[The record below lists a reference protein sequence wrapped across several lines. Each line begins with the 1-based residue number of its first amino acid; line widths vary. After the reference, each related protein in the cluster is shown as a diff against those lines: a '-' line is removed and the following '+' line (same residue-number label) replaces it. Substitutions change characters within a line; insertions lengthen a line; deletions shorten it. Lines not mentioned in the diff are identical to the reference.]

1 MAVAVRVPEG
11 AAPQAD
17 PELEELEL
25 LLDEDELLEDEL
37 EDELLLDEDE
47 LDELEELL
55 LELELLEVPPVL
67 IVPVEAVS
75 VTRSILEPSS
85 RLSIRSVWVPA
96 ARLVNVAGAMV
107 S

>member
-47 LDELEELL
+47 LDELDRERPES
-55 LELELLEVPPVL
+55 PNP
-67 IVPVEAVS
+67 
-75 VTRSILEPSS
+75 
-85 RLSIRSVWVPA
+85 
-96 ARLVNVAGAMV
+96 RLVSCLYSPRCSRA
-107 S
+107 